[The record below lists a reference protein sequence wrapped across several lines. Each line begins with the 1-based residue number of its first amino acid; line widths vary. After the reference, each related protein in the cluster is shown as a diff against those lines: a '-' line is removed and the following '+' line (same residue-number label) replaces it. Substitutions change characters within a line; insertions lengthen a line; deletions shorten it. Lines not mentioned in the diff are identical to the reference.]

1 MSYCFLGEMCYNSI
15 RISADPK
22 QFGGITMIKLGE
34 KIKSLRKQKNI
45 SQEVFANYL
54 GVSFQAVS
62 KWENGNTMP
71 DVTMI
76 PAIASFFGVSTDE
89 LFDFNIY
96 EIEKNIEA
104 IVDEHSKYW
113 DNDKTKAEQIIRDG
127 LKKYPGNDVLLNCLI
142 GVISELG
149 KNDEVITIG
158 KALVE
163 STKYDDVRLD
173 AYRIMAE
180 AYKAKGEYELAKES
194 IEHIPEIYFSNLYVK
209 AYLLEGEEKYEAA
222 CKEASLSFEHL
233 VWMLEILGE
242 IYLKKGETEKAKI
255 KYSQAI
261 NILKAFE
268 NDFNTQYTRS
278 KYDPEEI
285 KELELKLSL
294 IK

>member
-1 MSYCFLGEMCYNSI
+1 LGEMCYNSI

-45 SQEVFANYL
+45 SQEIFANYL

-96 EIEKNIEA
+96 EIEKNVEA

-113 DNDKTKAEQIIRDG
+113 DEDKTKAEQIIREG

-242 IYLKKGETEKAKI
+242 IYLKNGETEKAKI

>member
-1 MSYCFLGEMCYNSI
+1 
-15 RISADPK
+15 
-22 QFGGITMIKLGE
+22 MIKIGE

-89 LFDFNIY
+89 LFDFNLY
-96 EIEKNIEA
+96 EIEKNVEA

-113 DNDKTKAEQIIRDG
+113 YTDKRKAEQIIRNG
-127 LKKYPGNDVLLNCLI
+127 LKKYPGNDILLDCLI
-142 GVISELG
+142 GVLSELG
-149 KNDEVITIG
+149 QNDEVITIG

-163 STKYDDVRLD
+163 NTKYDDLRFD
-173 AYRIMAE
+173 AYRMMAE
-180 AYKAKGEYELAKES
+180 AYKAKGEYELAKEA

-222 CKEASLSFEHL
+222 VKESSLCLEHL

-242 IYLKKGETEKAKI
+242 IYLKKGETKKAKI
-255 KYSQAI
+255 KYTQAI
-261 NILKAFE
+261 NVLKAFD
-268 NDFNTQYTRS
+268 NDFGTKYTHS
-278 KYDPEEI
+278 KHDPEKI

-294 IK
+294 IP